1 VIQNLILTA
10 HSCLF
15 AVTILNGFLP
25 QANFQFLLLPGT
37 NLSHES
43 FFNPDVLVDWDAV
56 ESVRFPLAVKASSTS
71 DATVTVQQQEE
82 DAGWRCPICL
92 ERPRCARISRCGHGP
107 YCTVC
112 ILRVSADQ

>member
-1 VIQNLILTA
+1 VYVALF
-10 HSCLF
+10 CLH
-15 AVTILNGFLP
+15 L

-56 ESVRFPLAVKASSTS
+56 ESVRFPLAVKNSNNTV
-71 DATVTVQQQEE
+71 VTVQQQEE

-112 ILRVSADQ
+112 ILRVSAEH